1 MGRPVRVALRPQVHP
16 PWSSQ
21 APQLAVMAL
30 CTACG
35 STAPLPPDLIPP
47 AEPAAST
54 PSPEPELP
62 PLGQAPGWRREARS
76 PEPETAPDPSTQRY
90 LDACGVGEAPLHR
103 VAARVAEGMLRGD
116 EEPEMAQVTFTLR
129 SQGSP
134 HVWPRVWTLAGSEVD
149 PADATERIT
158 RWARASKPE
167 HPLRCGVARVS
178 SHDRQVIALVAVEA
192 LADLVSPVPLQ
203 PQVGSWI
210 SLHAKLLV
218 PAQASKL
225 VLLPPTGAPREV
237 PTNQAAGSARASFQ
251 ADAKGR
257 WVAQLLV
264 TTSSGPRPLLEVEL
278 YAGEPPPSGPDT
290 TPAPGEGAGTG
301 SPEER
306 LFAWV
311 NAARA
316 AHDLPALRSNPT
328 LAELA
333 RAHAREMQKAG
344 RLAHDV
350 GQGNPAD
357 RIEAA
362 RLSPKISG
370 ENVARARTL
379 ERAHRALWRSPSHRG
394 NLLHPRFTEVGVGVV
409 QDPEGNHWVAELFAS
424 F

>member
-1 MGRPVRVALRPQVHP
+1 MVLSVLVA
-16 PWSSQ
+16 
-21 APQLAVMAL
+21 
-30 CTACG
+30 ACAG
-35 STAPLPPDLIPP
+35 KAPLPPDWIEPSAPP
-47 AEPAAST
+47 AAT
-54 PSPEPELP
+54 PEPDAELA
-62 PLGQAPGWRREARS
+62 PLGQGLKWRREARS
-76 PEPETAPDPSTQRY
+76 PEPEPAPDPSAQRY

-134 HVWPRVWTLAGSEVD
+134 HVWPRVWTLAGPQVD
-149 PADATERIT
+149 PADAASRIE
-158 RWARASKPE
+158 RWAQASE
-167 HPLRCGVARVS
+167 AERPLRCGVAQVMS
-178 SHDRQVIALVAVEA
+178 ADRQVIAVVAVEA

-203 PQVGSWI
+203 PQVGSWV
-210 SLHAKLLV
+210 SLHAKLHV
-218 PAQASKL
+218 PAQAAKL

-237 PTNQAAGSARASFQ
+237 PTNQTADSARASFQ
-251 ADAKGR
+251 ADAQGR

-290 TPAPGEGAGTG
+290 TPAPGEGDGTG
-301 SPEER
+301 SVEER

-316 AHDLPALRSNPT
+316 AHGLPGLRPSPA

-333 RAHAREMQKAG
+333 RDHARAMQAAG

-350 GQGNPAD
+350 GQGNPSE

-394 NLLHPRFTEVGVGVV
+394 NLLHPRFSELGVGVV
-409 QDPEGNHWVAELFAS
+409 QDAEGSYWVAELFAA